1 MKRVFFIH
9 ISFLV
14 SFFILL
20 SLVNS
25 WFSFSYWPLWLGA
38 IIGSVLPEMDSLVY
52 VFFINSQE
60 LTSQRV
66 IYLLKKRSFLDAVRL
81 LIETGFERTNLVF
94 HSLSFILVSFVL
106 LFWLATSS
114 SNLLGLGIGFSIV
127 LHGLVNELIDRKYP
141 ISYAII
147 GFGMLLVLG
156 IMA

>member
-25 WFSFSYWPLWLGA
+25 WLALSYWPLWLGA
-38 IIGSVLPEMDSLVY
+38 IIGSVLPEMDSLDY
-52 VFFINSQE
+52 VFFVNPQE

-66 IYLLKKRSFLDAVRL
+66 IYFFKKGNILSAIKLLN
-81 LIETGFERTNLVF
+81 ETSAERDLLVF

-114 SNLLGLGIGFSIV
+114 GSIFGKGIVFAMLTHLLTGD
-127 LHGLVNELIDRKYP
+127 LVKKKY
-141 ISYAII
+141 SVWYSLI

>member
-1 MKRVFFIH
+1 
-9 ISFLV
+9 
-14 SFFILL
+14 
-20 SLVNS
+20 
-25 WFSFSYWPLWLGA
+25 
-38 IIGSVLPEMDSLVY
+38 MDSLVY

-94 HSLSFILVSFVL
+94 HSLSFILISYFL
-106 LFWLATSS
+106 LFWLVTSS
-114 SNLLGLGIGFSIV
+114 GSIFGKGIVFAMLIHLLTGD
-127 LHGLVNELIDRKYP
+127 LVNKKYS
-141 ISYAII
+141 IWYSLA

>member
-1 MKRVFFIH
+1 MKRVFFIYF
-9 ISFLV
+9 SFLV

-25 WFSFSYWPLWLGA
+25 WLSFPYWPLWLGG
-38 IIGSVLPEMDSLVY
+38 IVGSVLPELDSLVY

-81 LIETGFERTNLVF
+81 LIETRFERANLVF
-94 HSLSFILVSFVL
+94 HSPSFILVSYLL
-106 LFWLATSS
+106 LFWLVTSS
-114 SNLLGLGIGFSIV
+114 GSIFGKGIVFAMIIHLLTGDLVKKKYSIWYS
-127 LHGLVNELIDRKYP
+127 L
-141 ISYAII
+141 A
-147 GFGMLLVLG
+147 GFGILLVLG

>member
-1 MKRVFFIH
+1 MKRVLFIH
-9 ISFLV
+9 FSFLV

-25 WFSFSYWPLWLGA
+25 WLALSYWPLWLGA

-52 VFFINSQE
+52 VFFVNPQE

-66 IYLLKKRSFLDAVRL
+66 IYFFKKGNILSAIKLLN
-81 LIETGFERTNLVF
+81 ETSAERDLLVF

-141 ISYAII
+141 ISYTVI

>member
-25 WFSFSYWPLWLGA
+25 WLALSYWPLWLGA
-38 IIGSVLPEMDSLVY
+38 IIGSVLPELDSLVY
-52 VFFINSQE
+52 VFFVNPQE

-66 IYLLKKRSFLDAVRL
+66 IYFFKKGNILSAIKLLN
-81 LIETGFERTNLVF
+81 ETSAERDLLVF